1 MPRREGFARMTSSS
15 LARQATLALVLL
27 PAVAGCAHNGEN
39 DFLEL
44 SIAHN
49 TMRVEVLRT
58 PEDRADGYFTR
69 PEPGPGEGLLF
80 VFERPDNY
88 AFIMSDGRRSV
99 AFPLGIAFVDA
110 YGRIT
115 QIERLAPNDPQ
126 PVRSS
131 EPVLYAVEGS
141 WQYFQDASLRT
152 GMIVEGLPKVS
163 SD

>member
-1 MPRREGFARMTSSS
+1 MAPSPTSRR
-15 LARQATLALVLL
+15 ALVVTALL
-27 PAVAGCAHNGEN
+27 AAVAGCAHNGEN

-80 VFERPDNY
+80 VFERPENR

-99 AFPLGIAFVDA
+99 AFPLGIAFVDV

-115 QIERLAPNDPQ
+115 QVERLAPNDPQ
-126 PVRSS
+126 PVRSQ
-131 EPVLYAVEGS
+131 EQVLYAVEGS
-141 WQYFQDASLRT
+141 WQYFQDAPLKT
-152 GMIVEGLPKVS
+152 GMLVEGLPGVP